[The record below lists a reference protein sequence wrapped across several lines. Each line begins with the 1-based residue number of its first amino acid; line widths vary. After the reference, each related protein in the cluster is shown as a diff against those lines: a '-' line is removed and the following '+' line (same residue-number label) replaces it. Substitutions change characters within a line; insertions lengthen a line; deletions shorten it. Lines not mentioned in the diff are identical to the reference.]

1 MQALAKVQKVN
12 GEPPLSP
19 ALPPELVAVELP
31 SGYIVNQN
39 TGKYE
44 IYVSAAQNAD
54 GRVYKSGTGWV
65 EGYELQVNDIRGSLT
80 VNDTVTVEG
89 VTHTV
94 FSVTE
99 PELDKNVSYFS
110 VKDIDIQLP
119 DTTQNRAYSFI
130 VSVNT

>member
-1 MQALAKVQKVN
+1 M
-12 GEPPLSP
+12 
-19 ALPPELVAVELP
+19 
-31 SGYIVNQN
+31 
-39 TGKYE
+39 
-44 IYVSAAQNAD
+44 
-54 GRVYKSGTGWV
+54 
-65 EGYELQVNDIRGSLT
+65 
-80 VNDTVTVEG
+80 VEG